1 MKAVKAYKEHWEEI
15 NLLRLIYAAKL
26 INEKINILFKA
37 GLIVFNLALYISY
50 RAAKGLWL
58 IVHLLLFTEPRIMQV
73 EKDETWI
80 FRQLK

>member
-1 MKAVKAYKEHWEEI
+1 MKAVRAYTEHWEEI
-15 NLLRLIYAAKL
+15 NLLRLVHAVRL
-26 INEKINILFKA
+26 INEKLNVLIKA
-37 GLIVFNLALYISY
+37 ALIVINVALYISY